1 MTWLDHEDLALA
13 SRRAPGPAS
22 ASPTPRRLPIRVLV
36 AHDSRLL
43 AEALMFTLETD
54 PFLEPI
60 GYALDGWEAFELVT
74 TLRHDVVLVGAELSG
89 LDGSSLIRFV
99 HMVWPQVRIIVLAET
114 QVPHEVEEAYGVGA
128 TDYLP
133 KHRST
138 DELLDAISSACLR
151 QVAFDRGAQPGTLLC
166 ASLETEARD
175 D

>member
-1 MTWLDHEDLALA
+1 MNWLDHDELALA
-13 SRRAPGPAS
+13 SRRAPDPVQ
-22 ASPTPRRLPIRVLV
+22 PPPRRLPIRVLV

-54 PFLEPI
+54 PILEPI
-60 GYALDGWEAFELVT
+60 GYALDGWEAFELVS
-74 TLRHDVVLVGAELSG
+74 TLRPDVVLVGPELSG
-89 LDGSSLIRFV
+89 LDGISFIRFV

-133 KHRST
+133 NDRST

-151 QVAFDRGAQPGTLLC
+151 QVAFDRGAH
-166 ASLETEARD
+166 ASALRSGLVETHVSD